1 MARKQQLIRE
11 FCDGVGYSLFARA
24 DKPLARDLDGR
35 RPATELAAAA
45 EAAGIAEMTLRRAK
59 RRLGVVS
66 EKTSFGPDGQWFWAL
81 PLVGGV
87 Q

>member
-1 MARKQQLIRE
+1 MTTPAPELRPLPVV
-11 FCDGVGYSLFARA
+11 CDGVGYSLFARA
-24 DKPLARDLDGR
+24 DKPLARDL
-35 RPATELAAAA
+35 EV
-45 EAAGIAEMTLRRAK
+45 AK